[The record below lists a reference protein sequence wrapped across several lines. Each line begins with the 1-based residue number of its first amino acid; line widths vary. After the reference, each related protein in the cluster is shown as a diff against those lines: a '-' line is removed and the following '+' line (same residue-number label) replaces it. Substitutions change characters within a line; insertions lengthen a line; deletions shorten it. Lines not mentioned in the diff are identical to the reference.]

1 MSNNKHIK
9 NFFQESWHEYIELI
23 HKYVPESTL
32 LKYKANKRKILSVLV
47 IIIFLELL
55 LISFYLKQDNQN
67 TIDTNI
73 SIQRS

>member
-1 MSNNKHIK
+1 MSNNKHIN
-9 NFFQESWHEYIELI
+9 NFFQESWNEYIEFI

-32 LKYKANKRKILSVLV
+32 SKYKANKRKIISVLV
-47 IIIFLELL
+47 IVIFLELL

-67 TIDTNI
+67 TIDTNT